1 MEDGFYTDIYSDPFI
16 DLLSSKGDFTIIE
29 RNDVNKHLTPFLKNN
44 VFFGE
49 NLLSL
54 AYLLQTFKFLK
65 FSSEEETIIKK
76 LEKLILEKFNCQI
89 DIKRMIINKIRS
101 WVGIYPLMKY
111 FFKIKKP
118 KVFFIVVSAGNE
130 PIIAAA
136 KSENIN
142 TLELQHGSPTR
153 GKLNYDY
160 SSGIK
165 KNSFPDWFLSFGNY
179 WSSDFK
185 LPINKERI
193 IPIGYSYLNKKILK
207 YSHIKKE
214 NRLVIISQP
223 RYANELVELA
233 IDIAKSFSNKIVVE
247 FKPHPMEY
255 SINNELDY
263 SEKLKSSG
271 IFISDIKTD
280 LYEVF
285 AKSRWQVGVYSTA
298 LYEGLCF
305 GCSCFLFD
313 VPRAELMKKLVDENL
328 ARLITT
334 AKDIDLDWQVDKKD
348 MLKYFAHPEDKHIN
362 FLVSL
367 INSKN

>member
-1 MEDGFYTDIYSDPFI
+1 MQKSFFLILSPNSPIWIKKGANLIWGHPRRKLEDGFYTDIYSDPFI

-142 TLELQHGSPTR
+142 TAELQHGSPTR

-165 KNSFPDWFLSFGNY
+165 KIHFL
-179 WSSDFK
+179 
-185 LPINKERI
+185 
-193 IPIGYSYLNKKILK
+193 IGFYHLEL
-207 YSHIKKE
+207 
-214 NRLVIISQP
+214 LVI
-223 RYANELVELA
+223 
-233 IDIAKSFSNKIVVE
+233 
-247 FKPHPMEY
+247 
-255 SINNELDY
+255 
-263 SEKLKSSG
+263 
-271 IFISDIKTD
+271 
-280 LYEVF
+280 
-285 AKSRWQVGVYSTA
+285 
-298 LYEGLCF
+298 
-305 GCSCFLFD
+305 
-313 VPRAELMKKLVDENL
+313 
-328 ARLITT
+328 
-334 AKDIDLDWQVDKKD
+334 
-348 MLKYFAHPEDKHIN
+348 
-362 FLVSL
+362 
-367 INSKN
+367 